1 MVTNLFSKEVGSSFQ
16 QRNTKVNPDASEN
29 QNFPE
34 YVDQMQ
40 QVFQK

>member
-1 MVTNLFSKEVGSSFQ
+1 MVTNLFSKEVGSYFQ

-34 YVDQMQ
+34 YVDREKED
-40 QVFQK
+40 FQK